1 MNQAARWAPPL
12 QWRGVVMSQNSFNTE
27 IVRQCLRQLGAS
39 FRTKELSRHPLML
52 ARHRD
57 LVNRRNYHAMV
68 GTYLSKD
75 CPDVVR
81 MQSRS
86 NDDGALWSN
95 QLRVEPVDD
104 TQRLVVTSV
113 ADDVVRAPE
122 PMGSGAGA
130 GPQRASDNPFTA
142 RMRLHQSWYREAVL
156 QLPAGKGPLAS
167 STEIRGSMLRPE
179 DAERGSN
186 FLTPEIHRV
195 VRERLREG
203 GRNVERFRL
212 LHNMLSSQ
220 PMCFNLFGPLVHDLE
235 LATQVFQAVP
245 ELEVDRVLAV
255 KLEFAPVPT
264 EEYLADG
271 TSFDAYVE
279 YAHRDGSLAFVGIE
293 TKLTDGF
300 SRKVC
305 DKLAYRR
312 WMQGPRAPWR
322 PGAASSVAN
331 VEHNQLWRDHLLA
344 IAMRDHSAQRYGH
357 GALMLVRH
365 PLDSSGA
372 AIARGYHQL
381 LCESDPSFIDTP
393 MDQLVGRWR
402 AALGSDE
409 RGAWL
414 TSFNQRYLALADSRT
429 FR

>member
-1 MNQAARWAPPL
+1 
-12 QWRGVVMSQNSFNTE
+12 MSQDSFITE
-27 IVRQCLRQLGAS
+27 VVRQCLRQLGAS

-52 ARHRD
+52 AGHQA
-57 LVNRRNYHAMV
+57 LGNRRNYHSMV
-68 GTYLSKD
+68 GAYLSRY

-81 MQSRS
+81 IDSAS

-95 QLRVEPVDD
+95 QLRVAPVDD
-104 TQRLVVTSV
+104 THRVAASDD
-113 ADDVVRAPE
+113 ADDAAPAE
-122 PMGSGAGA
+122 IAATGPGA

-142 RMRLHQSWYREAVL
+142 RIRLHQSWYREAVL
-156 QLPAGKGPLAS
+156 QLPPGKGPLAS
-167 STEIRGSMLRPE
+167 STEVRGSMLRPE

-186 FLTPEIHRV
+186 FLSPEIHRV
-195 VRERLREG
+195 ARERLHES

-220 PMCFNLFGPLVHDLE
+220 PMCFNLFGPLVHDLA
-235 LATQVFQAVP
+235 LATQLFRAVP
-245 ELEVDRVLAV
+245 ELEVERVLAV
-255 KLEFAPVPT
+255 KLEFAPLPA

-279 YAHRDGSLAFVGIE
+279 YAHRDGSRAFVGIE

-305 DKLAYRR
+305 DTPAYRR

-322 PGAASSVAN
+322 PEAASRVAN

-344 IAMRDHSAQRYGH
+344 IAMRDHSTKRYEH
-357 GALMLVRH
+357 GAVMLVRH
-365 PLDSSGA
+365 PLDNSGA
-372 AIARGYHQL
+372 AIARGYRQL
-381 LCESDPSFIDTP
+381 LREGNTSFIDAP
-393 MDQLVGRWR
+393 MDLLIGRWR

-414 TSFNQRYLALADSRT
+414 SSFSQRYLALADSQA